1 MMTLADLLP
10 AITGMTDADAKA
22 LALVFG
28 DAPYNALL
36 AAQAQRPNARD
47 RVQPVQLTDGRWLV
61 CADVLREAASG
72 GLYAE
77 GFALLPSELFSD
89 VDVMPWD
96 DAVALLPPPQMP
108 GLGGGQ

>member
-1 MMTLADLLP
+1 MTLADLLP
-10 AITGMTDADAKA
+10 TIAGVTDAEAKA

-36 AAQAQRPNARD
+36 AAQAQRPDARD

-61 CADVLREAASG
+61 CADVLREATTG

-96 DAVALLPPPQMP
+96 DAVALLPAPSLVP
-108 GLGGGQ
+108 

>member
-1 MMTLADLLP
+1 MTLADLLP
-10 AITGMTDADAKA
+10 TIAGMTDADAKA

-36 AAQAQRPNARD
+36 AVHAQRPDARD

-61 CADVLREAASG
+61 CADVLREATTG

-77 GFALLPSELFSD
+77 GFALLPSELFGD

-108 GLGGGQ
+108 GLGGGE